1 MHGEQEQVHDHV
13 IIRHRS
19 SDIDHQTSTR
29 ITHESSDID
38 HQTSIDS
45 IIGDRSTRTPGIGHQ
60 PASHLVAVD
69 RVILGSD
76 LTDPVLEAHAQRRT
90 LRRLAPCV
98 TASNAHPTHLSA
110 RKQFGASVAVCTRT
124 PQSNV
129 GTHHDAETGSGC
141 TGSSGLRTDRAAA
154 GRRTAA
160 HSPESRSQP
169 RPTRTTASGSETD
182 AEMSEPDSEQGVR
195 TLNAAEQSAS
205 GRVGAWEM
213 SRTSAWRRRA
223 AGCSQ
228 RGRRDGCAPVGGGV
242 RGWQQ
247 AHASGSDCTLSIDSD
262 SEPVARGPRTPED
275 GAGSKRDEDLE
286 GLAAG
291 RRGQGS

>member
-1 MHGEQEQVHDHV
+1 VHGEQEQVHDHV

-19 SDIDHQTSTR
+19 SDIDHQTS
-29 ITHESSDID
+29 
-38 HQTSIDS
+38 IDS
-45 IIGDRSTRTPGIGHQ
+45 IIGDRSARTPGIGHQ

-76 LTDPVLEAHAQRRT
+76 LADPVLEAHAQRRT

-129 GTHHDAETGSGC
+129 GTHPDAETGSGC

-228 RGRRDGCAPVGGGV
+228 RGRDGCALVGGGV